1 MDTTA
6 RTDFTARTAALIFGI
21 VFLGV
26 GILGF
31 LPNPLISPTGI
42 FAVNAAHNV
51 VHLASGAAILAGA
64 YSNIGAALTLKVFG
78 VIYAIVAALGLAA
91 GDTMLLGIIL
101 MNHAD
106 HWLHVALAIVILAA
120 GFLLPDDHRA

>member
-1 MDTTA
+1 MLYLNGVFN
-6 RTDFTARTAALIFGI
+6 RALE
-21 VFLGV
+21 
-26 GILGF
+26 
-31 LPNPLISPTGI
+31 
-42 FAVNAAHNV
+42 A
-51 VHLASGAAILAGA
+51 
-64 YSNIGAALTLKVFG
+64 AALTLKVFG